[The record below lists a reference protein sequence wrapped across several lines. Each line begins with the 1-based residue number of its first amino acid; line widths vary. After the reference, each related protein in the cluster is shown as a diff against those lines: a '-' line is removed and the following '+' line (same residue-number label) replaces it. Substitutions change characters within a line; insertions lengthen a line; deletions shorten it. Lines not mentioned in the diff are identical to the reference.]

1 MTVSKDTPLYSAIL
15 RDEDGEYPWSRHL
28 TLEGARE
35 KCRVK
40 ISEMTAPQIGSWSAY
55 VLTPSGQRIP
65 VADNK
70 GVEVPS
76 A

>member
-1 MTVSKDTPLYSAIL
+1 MSDENEPLFI
-15 RDEDGEYPWSRHL
+15 WSRHL
-28 TLEGARE
+28 DLASAIE

-40 ISEMTAPQIGSWSAY
+40 ISEMTAPQSAY